1 MKPKVV
7 VLILTI
13 FFMRIFHPIYTAAAE
28 HHLVLCQSSRLIRE
42 QILDLTQ
49 VLSDVEGPALDPG
62 VQLLV
67 IQGQVVVDEVDL
79 AQLHNLNGHVE
90 RDGDQHLLDRNWLHL
105 LRDAFIDMSSASE
118 TVHQPPAIYVNKT
131 EEKYIEPNEL
141 LWGCSWYATAGAG
154 HVTKK
159 EEPGS
164 ALATMQCVGQ
174 SNMC

>member
-1 MKPKVV
+1 MHGPANIWPAHIAMVKTPMQPFLFSLPTTLSVFVCIKSLCHSWICAPMKPKVV

-90 RDGDQHLLDRNWLHL
+90 RNGDQHLLDRN
-105 LRDAFIDMSSASE
+105 
-118 TVHQPPAIYVNKT
+118 
-131 EEKYIEPNEL
+131 
-141 LWGCSWYATAGAG
+141 
-154 HVTKK
+154 
-159 EEPGS
+159 
-164 ALATMQCVGQ
+164 
-174 SNMC
+174 